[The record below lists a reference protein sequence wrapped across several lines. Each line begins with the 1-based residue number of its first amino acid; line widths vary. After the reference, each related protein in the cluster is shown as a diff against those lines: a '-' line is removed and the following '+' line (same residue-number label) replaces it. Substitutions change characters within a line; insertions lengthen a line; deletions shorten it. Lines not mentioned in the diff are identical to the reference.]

1 MREHK
6 LNLELWPLYRVME
19 AHLGKL
25 DPQKVHYFVDR
36 FWRRLLE
43 FLQAHRCIFER
54 LDWGL
59 PQTAPLPDSLPQAKD
74 GIDDYEEEGFAVNA
88 NVALHYAVRFR
99 WQDEELFALY
109 SEPEL
114 GVVGGRALI
123 YGSSEAV
130 VQLAQEL
137 SVWKLAEERIHIYGG
152 GQWIAALGKRAAP
165 VTFEGL
171 YLEEGLKQ
179 ELLRAVRLVFDED
192 LLPQLGLPCRRGL
205 LLVGPPGNG
214 KTLFIRALIHHYSDI
229 SVFYLVRNER
239 DAWSHSFDCL
249 MEEAAKLLARG
260 GRCLIV
266 LEDIETSMSDPAEK
280 SALLNAIDGVFSHVA
295 PGGALLI
302 VATTNHPEQLDR
314 TLLQRPS
321 RFDRVFVFHSPNA
334 ELRRQYL
341 QGKSKLELTETELAE
356 LVEQTEG
363 MSFAFLQELIIS
375 AHYEAAFAGE
385 PLGVRH
391 YREAARR
398 LMRQLR
404 QGEQLHTWPIGFG
417 SRRSAGFFVA
427 GSSDEES

>member
-6 LNLELWPLYRVME
+6 LNLELWPLYRAME

-25 DPQKVHYFVDR
+25 DPQKVHYFIDR

-43 FLQAHRCIFER
+43 FLEAHRCIYER
-54 LDWGL
+54 VDWGL

-74 GIDDYEEEGFAVNA
+74 GIDDYEEGLAIDA

-123 YGSSEAV
+123 
-130 VQLAQEL
+130 
-137 SVWKLAEERIHIYGG
+137 
-152 GQWIAALGKRAAP
+152 
-165 VTFEGL
+165 
-171 YLEEGLKQ
+171 
-179 ELLRAVRLVFDED
+179 
-192 LLPQLGLPCRRGL
+192 
-205 LLVGPPGNG
+205 
-214 KTLFIRALIHHYSDI
+214 HHYSDI

-249 MEEAAKLLARG
+249 MEEAAELLARG

-280 SALLNAIDGVFSHVA
+280 SALLNAIDGVFSHLA

-314 TLLQRPS
+314 ALLQRPS
-321 RFDRVFVFHSPNA
+321 RFDRVFVFQSPNA

-341 QGKSKLELTETELAE
+341 QGKSKLEPTETELAE

-363 MSFAFLQELIIS
+363 MSFAFLQELIVS

-385 PLGVRH
+385 SLGLRH

-398 LMRQLR
+398 LIRQLR
-404 QGEQLHTWPIGFG
+404 QGEQLQTWPIGFG
-417 SRRSAGFFVA
+417 SRRPAGFFVA
-427 GSSDEES
+427 GDSDEES